1 MRLFI
6 CRVLNTM
13 LFLTMSSAAPEPKK
27 IVTEDK
33 VLVEDQKWEPHPGR
47 VKIKGS
53 KTSTDTLM
61 EMRAEESY

>member
-1 MRLFI
+1 
-6 CRVLNTM
+6 M
-13 LFLTMSSAAPEPKK
+13 LFLAMSSAAREPKK

-33 VLVEDQKWEPHPGR
+33 VLAEDQKWEPHPGR

-61 EMRAEESY
+61 EMRAEESH

>member
-1 MRLFI
+1 
-6 CRVLNTM
+6 
-13 LFLTMSSAAPEPKK
+13 MSSVAREPKK

-33 VLVEDQKWEPHPGR
+33 VVADDQKWEPHLGR

-53 KTSTDTLM
+53 KTSTYTLM